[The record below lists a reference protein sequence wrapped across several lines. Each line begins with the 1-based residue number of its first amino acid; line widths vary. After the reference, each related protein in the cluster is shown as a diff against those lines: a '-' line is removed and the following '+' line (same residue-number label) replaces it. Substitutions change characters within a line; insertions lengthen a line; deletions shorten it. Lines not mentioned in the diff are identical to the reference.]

1 MLEPCMDTD
10 FPLTSPCVGV
20 CQINAKT
27 KYCLGCW
34 RTLREVAHWSRYDD
48 DEKRALLTAL
58 RERQAEA
65 GVDQRRVTRRQS
77 RRLNSASET

>member
-1 MLEPCMDTD
+1 MDAD

-27 KYCLGCW
+27 KFCLGCF

-48 DEKRALLTAL
+48 DQKREVLLAL

-65 GVDQRRVTRRQS
+65 GVDRRRVTRRQA
-77 RRLNSASET
+77 RRLNGVSEN

>member
-1 MLEPCMDTD
+1 MDTD

-34 RTLREVAHWSRYDD
+34 RTLREVAHWSRYTDE
-48 DEKRALLTAL
+48 EKRTVLVAL
-58 RERQAEA
+58 RDRQAEA
-65 GVDQRRVTRRQS
+65 GVDQRSLTRRQK
-77 RRLNSASET
+77 RRLDATSGS

>member
-1 MLEPCMDTD
+1 MNTD

-20 CQINAKT
+20 CQINAQT
-27 KYCLGCW
+27 KFCLGCW

-48 DEKRALLTAL
+48 DEKRAVLGAL

-65 GVDQRRVTRRQS
+65 GVDRRRVTRRQR
-77 RRLNSASET
+77 RRLEDGSND